1 MGHARAVQMMGNVS
15 TVAATAGVM
24 WEGGRSVLMVEGD
37 TFSTVLILQ
46 IKSRSGTWVD
56 VGSNITADGLSA
68 GIDLPAGTYRINSS
82 GGTIAGMYIDL
93 CRVMQ

>member
-1 MGHARAVQMMGNVS
+1 MGHARAVQMMNNVS
-15 TVAATAGVM
+15 TVAASSAVY

-37 TFSTVLILQ
+37 TFPTTLILQ
-46 IKSRSGTWVD
+46 IKSRSNTWVD

-68 GIDLPAGTYRINSS
+68 GMDLPAGTYRINAVT
-82 GGTIAGMYIDL
+82 GTIAGMYIDL